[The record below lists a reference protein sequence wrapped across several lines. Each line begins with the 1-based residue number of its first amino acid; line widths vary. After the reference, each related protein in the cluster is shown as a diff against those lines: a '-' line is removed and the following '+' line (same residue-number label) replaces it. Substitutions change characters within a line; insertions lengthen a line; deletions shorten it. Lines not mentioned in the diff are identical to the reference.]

1 MSTSNAVNEYNRL
14 RAEFKEKGLGGRMG
28 FGSRPA
34 LVVVDVIRGF
44 TEPQSPLASD
54 LDTQVEA
61 TQRLLALARKAG
73 LPVVF
78 STVAYDAD
86 LQEAGKWIKKIP
98 SNNWLVEGSQW
109 VEVDERMDRRDNEML
124 LVKKY
129 ASCFF
134 GTDLAARLIS
144 RDVDT
149 VILVGCT
156 TSGCIRATAVDSCS
170 YGFNTIVVEEG
181 VGDRADLPHLAS
193 LFDIDSKYGDVV
205 SLEKASTYLER
216 ARP

>member
-44 TEPQSPLASD
+44 TEAQSPLASD

-61 TQRLLALARKAG
+61 TQRLLALARKVG

-205 SLEKASTYLER
+205 SLEDASTYLER
-216 ARP
+216 ARQ

>member
-44 TEPQSPLASD
+44 TEAQSPLASD

-61 TQRLLALARKAG
+61 TQRLLALARKSG

-205 SLEKASTYLER
+205 SLEDASTYLER
-216 ARP
+216 ARQ